1 MAKKKISPVE
11 TLRSKIEDE
20 GFDHAVAEYSDWGEI
35 LDEEFHRLRETY
47 LEVKSAFM
55 EYVDSMDESDD
66 ETDE

>member
-20 GFDHAVAEYSDWGEI
+20 GFDYAVAEYSDWGEI
-35 LDEEFHRLRETY
+35 LDEEFHRMRETY

-55 EYVDSMDESDD
+55 EYVDSMEEPDE

>member
-55 EYVDSMDESDD
+55 EYVDSMDEPDE